1 MMWSRINIHPI
12 ELSITSPRE
21 APDAAGLPGDSAK
34 TAPGFFLE
42 GIHQEMDM
50 HRSENNPE
58 LHAIA
63 LEAMARSLV
72 DQWAKE
78 TNRAG
83 EAGVC
88 LYDEEYAA
96 ITAAYCSGDPI
107 AHFQATD
114 KAIRRVLA
122 ELAEREAEQELER
135 KQREERR
142 RHEEDRAADRAE
154 FRRAF
159 A

>member
-1 MMWSRINIHPI
+1 MAMLH
-12 ELSITSPRE
+12 EHD
-21 APDAAGLPGDSAK
+21 PD
-34 TAPGFFLE
+34 
-42 GIHQEMDM
+42 
-50 HRSENNPE
+50 

-83 EAGVC
+83 EAGMC
-88 LYDEEYAA
+88 LSDDEYDA
-96 ITAAYCSGDPI
+96 IAAAYCSGDPI
-107 AHFQATD
+107 ARFQATD

-122 ELAEREAEQELER
+122 ELAEREAEQELKCR
-135 KQREERR
+135 QRQERR

>member
-1 MMWSRINIHPI
+1 
-12 ELSITSPRE
+12 
-21 APDAAGLPGDSAK
+21 
-34 TAPGFFLE
+34 
-42 GIHQEMDM
+42 M
-50 HRSENNPE
+50 HRSEHDPD
-58 LHAIA
+58 LHSIA

-83 EAGVC
+83 EAGMC
-88 LYDEEYAA
+88 LSDDEHDA
-96 ITAAYCSGDPI
+96 ITAAYCSGDPV

-122 ELAEREAEQELER
+122 ELAEREAEQELAR

-142 RHEEDRAADRAE
+142 RNEEDRAADRAE
-154 FRRAF
+154 FRQAF

>member
-1 MMWSRINIHPI
+1 MTQAEIQ
-12 ELSITSPRE
+12 
-21 APDAAGLPGDSAK
+21 DAAQAPAET
-34 TAPGFFLE
+34 TAAAAPIRAYKAFDKNLQCRDFQFEVGQTYE
-42 GIHQEMDM
+42 HD
-50 HRSENNPE
+50 PD

-72 DQWAKE
+72 DQWA
-78 TNRAG
+78 TDPYRAG
-83 EAGVC
+83 EAGMC
-88 LYDEEYAA
+88 LSDDEYDA
-96 ITAAYCSGDPI
+96 ITAAYCSGDPV

-122 ELAEREAEQELER
+122 EWAAREAGQELER

-142 RHEEDRAADRAE
+142 RHEEERGADRAE
-154 FRRAF
+154 FRRAY

>member
-1 MMWSRINIHPI
+1 
-12 ELSITSPRE
+12 
-21 APDAAGLPGDSAK
+21 
-34 TAPGFFLE
+34 
-42 GIHQEMDM
+42 M
-50 HRSENNPE
+50 HRSEHDPD

-83 EAGVC
+83 EAGMC
-88 LYDEEYAA
+88 LSDDEYDA
-96 ITAAYCSGDPI
+96 ITAAYCSGDPV

-114 KAIRRVLA
+114 KAIRRVLSEWA
-122 ELAEREAEQELER
+122 AREAGQELER
-135 KQREERR
+135 QQREERR
-142 RHEEDRAADRAE
+142 ADEEARATDRAE

>member
-1 MMWSRINIHPI
+1 
-12 ELSITSPRE
+12 
-21 APDAAGLPGDSAK
+21 
-34 TAPGFFLE
+34 
-42 GIHQEMDM
+42 M
-50 HRSENNPE
+50 HRTEQHDPD

-72 DQWAKE
+72 DQWVKDQF
-78 TNRAG
+78 RSG
-83 EAGVC
+83 EAGMC
-88 LYDEEYAA
+88 LSDDEYDA
-96 ITAAYCSGDPI
+96 ITAAYCSGDAL

-122 ELAEREAEQELER
+122 EWAAREAGQELEHQ
-135 KQREERR
+135 QREERR
-142 RHEEDRAADRAE
+142 ADEEARATDRAE

>member
-1 MMWSRINIHPI
+1 
-12 ELSITSPRE
+12 
-21 APDAAGLPGDSAK
+21 
-34 TAPGFFLE
+34 
-42 GIHQEMDM
+42 M
-50 HRSENNPE
+50 HRTEQHDPD

-63 LEAMARSLV
+63 LEAMAQILV
-72 DQWAKE
+72 DQWATDPFKS
-78 TNRAG
+78 G
-83 EAGVC
+83 EAGMC
-88 LYDEEYAA
+88 LSDDEYDA

-107 AHFQATD
+107 AHFQETD

-122 ELAEREAEQELER
+122 ELAEREAEQELKCR
-135 KQREERR
+135 QREDRR

>member
-1 MMWSRINIHPI
+1 
-12 ELSITSPRE
+12 
-21 APDAAGLPGDSAK
+21 
-34 TAPGFFLE
+34 
-42 GIHQEMDM
+42 M
-50 HRSENNPE
+50 HRSEHDPD

-83 EAGVC
+83 EAGMR
-88 LYDEEYAA
+88 LSDDEYDA
-96 ITAAYCSGDPI
+96 IAAAYCSGDPV
-107 AHFQATD
+107 AHFLATD

-122 ELAEREAEQELER
+122 ELAEREAEPALECR
-135 KQREERR
+135 QRQERR

>member
-1 MMWSRINIHPI
+1 
-12 ELSITSPRE
+12 
-21 APDAAGLPGDSAK
+21 
-34 TAPGFFLE
+34 
-42 GIHQEMDM
+42 M
-50 HRSENNPE
+50 HRTEQHDPD

-72 DQWAKE
+72 DQWVKE

-83 EAGVC
+83 EAGMC
-88 LYDEEYAA
+88 LSDDEYDA
-96 ITAAYCSGDPI
+96 ITAAYCAGDPV

-114 KAIRRVLA
+114 KAVRRVLA
-122 ELAEREAEQELER
+122 EWAERDAEQELER

>member
-1 MMWSRINIHPI
+1 
-12 ELSITSPRE
+12 
-21 APDAAGLPGDSAK
+21 
-34 TAPGFFLE
+34 
-42 GIHQEMDM
+42 M
-50 HRSENNPE
+50 HRSEHDPD

-72 DQWAKE
+72 EQWVKDPYK
-78 TNRAG
+78 AG
-83 EAGVC
+83 EAGMC
-88 LYDEEYAA
+88 LSDDEYDA
-96 ITAAYCSGDPI
+96 ITAAYCRGDAL

-122 ELAEREAEQELER
+122 ELAEREAEPALER
-135 KQREERR
+135 QQREERR

>member
-1 MMWSRINIHPI
+1 
-12 ELSITSPRE
+12 
-21 APDAAGLPGDSAK
+21 
-34 TAPGFFLE
+34 
-42 GIHQEMDM
+42 M
-50 HRSENNPE
+50 HRTEQHDPD

-63 LEAMARSLV
+63 LEAMAQSLV
-72 DQWAKE
+72 DQWAKDPY
-78 TNRAG
+78 RAG
-83 EAGVC
+83 EAGMC
-88 LYDEEYAA
+88 LSDDEYDA

-122 ELAEREAEQELER
+122 EWAAREAGQELER
-135 KQREERR
+135 QQREERR
-142 RHEEDRAADRAE
+142 ADEEARAADRAD

>member
-1 MMWSRINIHPI
+1 
-12 ELSITSPRE
+12 
-21 APDAAGLPGDSAK
+21 
-34 TAPGFFLE
+34 
-42 GIHQEMDM
+42 M
-50 HRSENNPE
+50 HRTEQHDPD

-72 DQWAKE
+72 DQWATDPFKS
-78 TNRAG
+78 G
-83 EAGVC
+83 EAGMC
-88 LYDEEYAA
+88 LSDDEYDA
-96 ITAAYCSGDPI
+96 ITAAYCSGDPV

-122 ELAEREAEQELER
+122 EWAAREAGQELER
-135 KQREERR
+135 QQREERR
-142 RHEEDRAADRAE
+142 ADEEARATDRAE

>member
-1 MMWSRINIHPI
+1 
-12 ELSITSPRE
+12 
-21 APDAAGLPGDSAK
+21 
-34 TAPGFFLE
+34 
-42 GIHQEMDM
+42 M
-50 HRSENNPE
+50 HRTEQHDPD

-83 EAGVC
+83 EAGMC
-88 LYDEEYAA
+88 LSDDEYDA
-96 ITAAYCSGDPI
+96 ITAAYCRGDAL

-122 ELAEREAEQELER
+122 EWAAREAGQELER
-135 KQREERR
+135 QQREERR
-142 RHEEDRAADRAE
+142 ADEEARATDRAE
-154 FRRAF
+154 FRMAF

>member
-1 MMWSRINIHPI
+1 MTQAEQH
-12 ELSITSPRE
+12 
-21 APDAAGLPGDSAK
+21 DQD
-34 TAPGFFLE
+34 
-42 GIHQEMDM
+42 
-50 HRSENNPE
+50 

-63 LEAMARSLV
+63 LEAMARGLV
-72 DQWAKE
+72 DQWA
-78 TNRAG
+78 TDPYRAG
-83 EAGVC
+83 EAGMC
-88 LYDEEYAA
+88 LSDDEHDA

-122 ELAEREAEQELER
+122 ELAEREAEPALER
-135 KQREERR
+135 RQRQERR

>member
-1 MMWSRINIHPI
+1 MAMLH
-12 ELSITSPRE
+12 EHD
-21 APDAAGLPGDSAK
+21 PD
-34 TAPGFFLE
+34 
-42 GIHQEMDM
+42 
-50 HRSENNPE
+50 

-83 EAGVC
+83 EAGMC
-88 LYDEEYAA
+88 LSDDEYDA
-96 ITAAYCSGDPI
+96 IAAAYCSGDAL

-122 ELAEREAEQELER
+122 EWAAREAGQELER
-135 KQREERR
+135 QQREERR
-142 RHEEDRAADRAE
+142 ADEEDRAADRAD

>member
-1 MMWSRINIHPI
+1 MAMLH
-12 ELSITSPRE
+12 EHD
-21 APDAAGLPGDSAK
+21 PD
-34 TAPGFFLE
+34 
-42 GIHQEMDM
+42 
-50 HRSENNPE
+50 

-63 LEAMARSLV
+63 LEAVASRLV
-72 DQWAKE
+72 EQWASDPYK
-78 TNRAG
+78 AG
-83 EAGVC
+83 EAGMC
-88 LYDEEYAA
+88 LADEEYDA
-96 ITAAYCSGDPI
+96 ITAAYCRGDAL

-135 KQREERR
+135 KQREDRR
-142 RHEEDRAADRAE
+142 RDEEDRAADRAE

>member
-1 MMWSRINIHPI
+1 
-12 ELSITSPRE
+12 
-21 APDAAGLPGDSAK
+21 
-34 TAPGFFLE
+34 
-42 GIHQEMDM
+42 M
-50 HRSENNPE
+50 HRSEHDPD

-72 DQWAKE
+72 DQWAKDPFKS
-78 TNRAG
+78 G
-83 EAGVC
+83 EAGMC
-88 LYDEEYAA
+88 LADDEYAA
-96 ITAAYCSGDPI
+96 ITAAYCSGDPV

-114 KAIRRVLA
+114 KAVRRVLA
-122 ELAEREAEQELER
+122 ELAEREAEPALER
-135 KQREERR
+135 QQRQERR

>member
-1 MMWSRINIHPI
+1 
-12 ELSITSPRE
+12 
-21 APDAAGLPGDSAK
+21 
-34 TAPGFFLE
+34 
-42 GIHQEMDM
+42 M
-50 HRSENNPE
+50 HRTEQHDPD

-83 EAGVC
+83 EAGMR
-88 LYDEEYAA
+88 LSDDEYDA
-96 ITAAYCSGDPI
+96 IAAAYCSGDPV
-107 AHFQATD
+107 AHFHATD
-114 KAIRRVLA
+114 IAIRRVLSEWA
-122 ELAEREAEQELER
+122 AREAGQELER
-135 KQREERR
+135 QQREERR
-142 RHEEDRAADRAE
+142 RHEEDRGADRAE

>member
-1 MMWSRINIHPI
+1 MTQAEQHD
-12 ELSITSPRE
+12 
-21 APDAAGLPGDSAK
+21 PD
-34 TAPGFFLE
+34 
-42 GIHQEMDM
+42 
-50 HRSENNPE
+50 

-63 LEAMARSLV
+63 LEAMAQILV
-72 DQWAKE
+72 DQWATDSFKS
-78 TNRAG
+78 G
-83 EAGVC
+83 EAGMC
-88 LYDEEYAA
+88 LSDDEYDA
-96 ITAAYCSGDPI
+96 ITAAYCSGDPV

-122 ELAEREAEQELER
+122 ELAEREAEQELKCR
-135 KQREERR
+135 QRQELR

>member
-1 MMWSRINIHPI
+1 MAMLH
-12 ELSITSPRE
+12 EHD
-21 APDAAGLPGDSAK
+21 PD
-34 TAPGFFLE
+34 
-42 GIHQEMDM
+42 
-50 HRSENNPE
+50 

-63 LEAMARSLV
+63 LEAVAHSLV
-72 DQWAKE
+72 EQWARDPYK
-78 TNRAG
+78 AG
-83 EAGVC
+83 EAGMC
-88 LYDEEYAA
+88 LADEEYDA

-122 ELAEREAEQELER
+122 ELAEREAEQELKCR
-135 KQREERR
+135 QRQERR

>member
-1 MMWSRINIHPI
+1 
-12 ELSITSPRE
+12 
-21 APDAAGLPGDSAK
+21 
-34 TAPGFFLE
+34 
-42 GIHQEMDM
+42 M
-50 HRSENNPE
+50 HRTEQHDPD

-72 DQWAKE
+72 DQWATDPFKS
-78 TNRAG
+78 G
-83 EAGVC
+83 EAGAC
-88 LYDEEYAA
+88 LSDDEYDA
-96 ITAAYCSGDPI
+96 ITAAYCSGDPV

-122 ELAEREAEQELER
+122 EWAEREAEQELER
-135 KQREERR
+135 KQREDRR